1 MTKQKMI
8 DIILEEKEMLWR
20 KLHSTEDIYV
30 RIAIRNQ
37 WYAIN
42 RLCCKLNIEI

>member
-20 KLHSTEDIYV
+20 KLHLTGDVYV
-30 RIAIRNQ
+30 RIALRNQ
-37 WYAIN
+37 WIAID
-42 RLCCKLNIEI
+42 RLIENLR